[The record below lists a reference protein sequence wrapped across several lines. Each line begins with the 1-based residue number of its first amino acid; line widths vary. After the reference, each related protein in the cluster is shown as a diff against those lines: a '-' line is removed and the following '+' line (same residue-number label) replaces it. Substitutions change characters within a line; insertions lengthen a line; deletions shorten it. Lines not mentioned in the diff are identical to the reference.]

1 MEGKDHL
8 ELKSQVPVLF
18 TFFTMNVLSRVR
30 PFVTPWT
37 VLRQVPLFMGFFR
50 QEYLSG
56 LPRPPLGDVPDPG
69 I

>member
-18 TFFTMNVLSRVR
+18 TFTMNVLSRVR

-56 LPRPPLGDVPDPG
+56 LPRPPPGDLPDPG

>member
-18 TFFTMNVLSRVR
+18 TFTMNVLSRVR

-56 LPRPPLGDVPDPG
+56 LHPG
-69 I
+69 M